1 MKTHYPLTAPRNSL
15 HKKNQSCWQSSTP
28 TRNQPDLLLEM
39 WTSISM
45 LYGDCIAHNNS
56 PYSESNS
63 SGHRS
68 NASCIQAWT
77 LQVDSPRLF
86 PGIDL
91 HMEAKECELLEVG
104 THPPVPILKVRTN
117 TVVQISMQCYRGVS
131 QKEGTSSIPWAL
143 PPWSSLT
150 TSGTLP
156 TSPESASWKCKWIW
170 GEPQNILSNS

>member
-1 MKTHYPLTAPRNSL
+1 
-15 HKKNQSCWQSSTP
+15 
-28 TRNQPDLLLEM
+28 
-39 WTSISM
+39 M

-91 HMEAKECELLEVG
+91 HMEAEECELLEVG
-104 THPPVPILKVRTN
+104 THPPVPILKVRTVRTK

-131 QKEGTSSIPWAL
+131 QKEGTSSIQWAL

-150 TSGTLP
+150 TSGTL
-156 TSPESASWKCKWIW
+156 SPQSLLPEHVSGFEENLKIFFLIPNFPFNCRQQHIIPNEYSASTA
-170 GEPQNILSNS
+170 